1 MRIILKSFDGLK
13 TLLATLNTE
22 DRSSLNDWFFDAS
35 DEELKQAILVLNSKE
50 SLENYPR
57 HKLKEYVK
65 FAKALLLG
73 ALPAPP
79 SDLDLVEV
87 AEINYFNFAKGSYK
101 ILFALD
107 SAVQV
112 RTKAIFKRLS
122 ILGLTQTQV
131 LPTQRLMQVTRPIA
145 SFCRVLLSRILV
157 IYKICFNRFLKTKSG
172 LLRHRLYMTHLQ
184 KRKLIL
190 KSIHEMI
197 KKGKVNLEQRA
208 FWLWLVLTSEL
219 KSGKIPSLKEDF
231 ALLRQLAFTSNL
243 RYFQRAKHALDKWKS
258 TMPITIHSLLTISP
272 DTMHRPSS
280 KAYLKHHFRKKL
292 KNKLL
297 PLLSMI
303 YRPMSH
309 SFTRIS
315 QYAIEKQQEYEI
327 ALKLASMM
335 PHFRNLIHIHSKLLK
350 DCFCKWNELQ
360 YEYQYEET
368 VLTLFLEKKNFAV
381 SNKPII
387 LLDFYE
393 GNQVNKFLIRN
404 LTHILIRKLRF
415 YWNLW
420 TKTKKIDLNFSAEV
434 TLDLSLF
441 KLSSNKLE
449 KLGLIFLELKEIF
462 EVKKNLPKVMLSKWI
477 QAATKRLVTV
487 FRVQCILNRMEKERE
502 AKKTALTAFKLNS
515 KNYTE
520 FTDIF

>member
-13 TLLATLNTE
+13 TLLETLNTD
-22 DRSSLNDWFFDAS
+22 DRTALNDWFFNAS
-35 DEELKQAILVLNSKE
+35 DEELKQAILILNSKE

-101 ILFALD
+101 ILFALN

-131 LPTQRLMQVTRPIA
+131 LPTYRLMQVTRPIA
-145 SFCRVLLSRILV
+145 SFCRVLMSRVSVL
-157 IYKICFNRFLKTKSG
+157 YKICFNQFLKTKSG

-184 KRKLIL
+184 KKKLIL

-208 FWLWLVLTSEL
+208 FWLWQVLTTES
-219 KSGKIPSLKEDF
+219 KSGRIPSLKEDF
-231 ALLRQLAFTSNL
+231 TLLRQLFHTGNL
-243 RYFQRAKHALDKWKS
+243 RYFQRVKYSIDKWKS
-258 TMPITIHSLLTISP
+258 VMPITIHSLLTISP

-292 KNKLL
+292 KSKFL

-303 YRPMSH
+303 YRPLSH

-315 QYAIEKQQEYEI
+315 QYAIQKQQEYET
-327 ALKLASMM
+327 ALRLASMM
-335 PHFRNLIHIHSKLLK
+335 PHIRNLIHIHSKLLK
-350 DCFCKWNELQ
+350 DCFNKWNESQ

-368 VLTLFLEKKNFAV
+368 VVSLFLEKKNFAV
-381 SNKPII
+381 SNKPIV
-387 LLDFYE
+387 LLDYHE
-393 GNQVNKFLIRN
+393 GCRVNKCLIRN
-404 LTHILIRKLRF
+404 LTHIIIRKLRF

-420 TKTKKIDLNFSAEV
+420 TKVKKVDLNFSAEV

-441 KLSSNKLE
+441 KLPAYKME
-449 KLGLIFLELKEIF
+449 KLGLVFLQLKEIF
-462 EVKKNLPKVMLSKWI
+462 EVKRNLPKVMLSKWI

-487 FRVQCILNRMEKERE
+487 FRVQCILNRMERERE